1 MLDVSGAR
9 KIRSRNPSPGVSKP
23 MSIDEGAESRQQ
35 TGCRAGFPRRRGER
49 FWNSVYL
56 LTWMYHCVYCVTT
69 FVSSEVPLFVAG
81 HFHIE
86 RTQIVALPDSPCFRA
101 PGVFFEPS
109 LFVHP
114 YFGNAIERCIDRSL
128 TNVYNTMV
136 RLHDIHDKWPTIIQ
150 SSNASE

>member
-49 FWNSVYL
+49 FWNSVPPHLDVSLCL
-56 LTWMYHCVYCVTT
+56 LCYNLRVVRSTT
-69 FVSSEVPLFVAG
+69 FRCRAFPYRENTNCCVARFALFSG
-81 HFHIE
+81 SRCFF
-86 RTQIVALPDSPCFRA
+86 RTFPVRS
-101 PGVFFEPS
+101 S
-109 LFVHP
+109 LFW
-114 YFGNAIERCIDRSL
+114 NAIERCIDRSL